1 MVKYIIKRILQTI
14 LVLFLV
20 MTLVFIILR
29 VVGDPTK
36 MMVTPDSTFEDL
48 EKVRHALG
56 LDKSVWEQYIEYL
69 TNILH
74 GDFGDSYYFQ
84 RPVLDLL
91 QERLPA
97 TLKIQSIALLIS
109 LPLAIVFGIISA
121 IKRNSILDNAVT
133 IFVVAGRSIPSFW
146 FGLLMVMIFSVKLGW
161 LPPSGYGE
169 PSQLIMP
176 VIAVAAGMGASVT
189 RLTRSSMLDVMR
201 QDYITTARAKGA
213 KENTVIVKHGLHN
226 ALLTVVTFVALQI
239 GYMFAGS
246 VVVESVFALP
256 GMGRLIVT
264 AIKDYDFPLIQASTL
279 AFALIFSLINCVAD
293 ICYTLIDPRISYRN
307 KGGAA

>member
-1 MVKYIIKRILQTI
+1 
-14 LVLFLV
+14 
-20 MTLVFIILR
+20 
-29 VVGDPTK
+29 

-56 LDKSVWEQYIEYL
+56 LDKSIWQQYVEYV

-97 TLKIQSIALLIS
+97 TLKIQSIALLVS
-109 LPLAIVFGIISA
+109 LPLAILFGIISA

-146 FGLLMVMIFSVKLGW
+146 FGLLMVMIFSVNLGW

-176 VIAVAAGMGASVT
+176 VIAVAAGMGGQCDQADQILYAGCHASGLHHDGQGK
-189 RLTRSSMLDVMR
+189 RCER
-201 QDYITTARAKGA
+201 
-213 KENTVIVKHGLHN
+213 KHGDCQ
-226 ALLTVVTFVALQI
+226 T
-239 GYMFAGS
+239 
-246 VVVESVFALP
+246 
-256 GMGRLIVT
+256 
-264 AIKDYDFPLIQASTL
+264 
-279 AFALIFSLINCVAD
+279 
-293 ICYTLIDPRISYRN
+293 RIT
-307 KGGAA
+307 

>member
-1 MVKYIIKRILQTI
+1 MVRYIIKRILQTI

-29 VVGDPTK
+29 VIGDPTK
-36 MMVTPDSTFEDL
+36 MMVTPDSSYEDL
-48 EKVRHALG
+48 EKVRHVLG
-56 LDKSVWEQYIEYL
+56 LDRPIWEQYIDYL
-69 TNILH
+69 VNILH

-84 RPVLDLL
+84 RPVLELL

-109 LPLAIVFGIISA
+109 LPLAIIFGIISA
-121 IKRNSILDNAVT
+121 IKRNSLLDNAVT
-133 IFVVAGRSIPSFW
+133 VFVVAGRSIPSFW
-146 FGLLMVMIFSVKLGW
+146 LALLMVMIFSVKLGW
-161 LPPSGYGE
+161 LPPSGYGQ

-201 QDYITTARAKGA
+201 QDYITTARAKAA
-213 KENTVIVKHGLHN
+213 KESVVIVKHGLHN

-256 GMGRLIVT
+256 GLGRLIVT

-279 AFALIFSLINCVAD
+279 VFALIFSLINCIAD
-293 ICYTLIDPRISYRN
+293 ICYTLIDPRISYRDQ
-307 KGGAA
+307 GGAS

>member
-1 MVKYIIKRILQTI
+1 MVRYILKRILQTI

-29 VVGDPTK
+29 VIGDPTK
-36 MMVTPDSTFEDL
+36 MMVTPDSSYEDL
-48 EKVRHALG
+48 EKVRHVLG
-56 LDKSVWEQYIEYL
+56 LDRPIWEQYIDYL
-69 TNILH
+69 VNILH
-74 GDFGDSYYFQ
+74 GNFGDSYYFQ
-84 RPVLDLL
+84 RPVLELL

-109 LPLAIVFGIISA
+109 LPLAIIFGIISA
-121 IKRNSILDNAVT
+121 IKRNSLLDNAVT
-133 IFVVAGRSIPSFW
+133 VFVVAGRSIPSFW
-146 FGLLMVMIFSVKLGW
+146 LALLMVMIFSVKLGW

-201 QDYITTARAKGA
+201 QDYITTARAKAA
-213 KENTVIVKHGLHN
+213 KESVVIVKHGLHN

-256 GMGRLIVT
+256 GLGRLIVT

-279 AFALIFSLINCVAD
+279 VFALIFSLINCIAD
-293 ICYTLIDPRISYRN
+293 ICYTLIDPRISYRDQ
-307 KGGAA
+307 GGAS

>member
-1 MVKYIIKRILQTI
+1 
-14 LVLFLV
+14 
-20 MTLVFIILR
+20 
-29 VVGDPTK
+29 
-36 MMVTPDSTFEDL
+36 
-48 EKVRHALG
+48 
-56 LDKSVWEQYIEYL
+56 
-69 TNILH
+69 
-74 GDFGDSYYFQ
+74 
-84 RPVLDLL
+84 
-91 QERLPA
+91 
-97 TLKIQSIALLIS
+97 
-109 LPLAIVFGIISA
+109 
-121 IKRNSILDNAVT
+121 
-133 IFVVAGRSIPSFW
+133 
-146 FGLLMVMIFSVKLGW
+146 MVMIFSVNLGW

-176 VIAVAAGMGASVT
+176 VIAIAAGMGASVT

-256 GMGRLIVT
+256 GLGRLIVT

-279 AFALIFSLINCVAD
+279 AFALIFSLINCIAD

>member
-1 MVKYIIKRILQTI
+1 MARYIIKRILQTI

-20 MTLVFIILR
+20 MTLVFVILR

-36 MMVTPDSTFEDL
+36 MMVTPDSSFADL
-48 EKVRHALG
+48 EKVRHSLG
-56 LDKSVWEQYIEYL
+56 LDRSIWAQYVEYL

-91 QERLPA
+91 KERLPA
-97 TLKIQSIALLIS
+97 TLKVQSIALLIS
-109 LPLAIVFGIISA
+109 LPLAVIFGIISA
-121 IKRNSILDNAVT
+121 IKRNSLLDNAVT
-133 IFVVAGRSIPSFW
+133 VLVVAGRSIPSFW
-146 FGLLMVMIFSVKLGW
+146 FALLMVMIFSVKLGW

-201 QDYITTARAKGA
+201 QDYIITARAKAA
-213 KENTVIVKHGLHN
+213 KESTVVIKHGLHN

-246 VVVESVFALP
+246 VIVESVFAVP
-256 GMGRLIVT
+256 GLGRLIVT

-279 AFALIFSLINCVAD
+279 VFALIFSLINCIAD
-293 ICYTLIDPRISYRN
+293 ICYTLIDPRISYR
-307 KGGAA
+307 K

>member
-1 MVKYIIKRILQTI
+1 MVRYILKRILQTI

-29 VVGDPTK
+29 VIGDPTK
-36 MMVTPDSTFEDL
+36 MMVTPDSSYEDL
-48 EKVRHALG
+48 EKVRHVLG
-56 LDKSVWEQYIEYL
+56 LDRPIWEQYIDYL
-69 TNILH
+69 VNILH

-84 RPVLDLL
+84 RPVLELL

-109 LPLAIVFGIISA
+109 LPLAIIFGIISA
-121 IKRNSILDNAVT
+121 IKRNSLLDNAVT
-133 IFVVAGRSIPSFW
+133 VFVVAGRSIPSFW
-146 FGLLMVMIFSVKLGW
+146 LALLMVMIFSVKLGW

-201 QDYITTARAKGA
+201 QDYITTARAKAA
-213 KENTVIVKHGLHN
+213 KESLVIVKHGLHN

-256 GMGRLIVT
+256 GLGRLIVT

-279 AFALIFSLINCVAD
+279 VFALIFSLINCIAD
-293 ICYTLIDPRISYRN
+293 ICYTLIDPRISYRDQ
-307 KGGAA
+307 GGAS

>member
-1 MVKYIIKRILQTI
+1 MVRYIIKRILQTI

-20 MTLVFIILR
+20 MTLVFVILR
-29 VVGDPTK
+29 VIGDPTK
-36 MMVTPDSTFEDL
+36 MMVTPDSSFEDL
-48 EKVRHALG
+48 EKVRHSLG
-56 LDKSVWEQYIEYL
+56 LDRSIWEQYIEYL
-69 TNILH
+69 SNILH

-91 QERLPA
+91 KERLPA
-97 TLKIQSIALLIS
+97 TLKIQFIALLIS

-121 IKRNSILDNAVT
+121 IKRNSLLDNVVT
-133 IFVVAGRSIPSFW
+133 VSVVAGRSIPSFW
-146 FGLLMVMIFSVKLGW
+146 LALLMVMIFSVKLGW

-213 KENTVIVKHGLHN
+213 KESTVIVKHGLHN

-246 VVVESVFALP
+246 VVIESVFALP
-256 GMGRLIVT
+256 GLGRLIVT

-279 AFALIFSLINCVAD
+279 VFALIFSLINCIAD
-293 ICYTLIDPRISYRN
+293 ICYTLIDPRISYRDQ
-307 KGGAA
+307 GGAS

>member
-1 MVKYIIKRILQTI
+1 MARYIIKRILQTI

-20 MTLVFIILR
+20 MTLVFVILR

-36 MMVTPDSTFEDL
+36 MMVTPDSSFADL
-48 EKVRHALG
+48 EKVRHSLG
-56 LDKSVWEQYIEYL
+56 LDRSIWAQYVEYL

-91 QERLPA
+91 KERLPA
-97 TLKIQSIALLIS
+97 TLKVQSIALLIS
-109 LPLAIVFGIISA
+109 LPLAVIFGIISA
-121 IKRNSILDNAVT
+121 IKRNSLLDNAVT
-133 IFVVAGRSIPSFW
+133 VLVVAGRSIPSFW
-146 FGLLMVMIFSVKLGW
+146 FALLMVMIFSVKLGW

-201 QDYITTARAKGA
+201 QDYITTARAKAA
-213 KENTVIVKHGLHN
+213 KESTVVIKHGLHN

-246 VVVESVFALP
+246 VIVESVFAVP
-256 GMGRLIVT
+256 GLGRLIVT

-279 AFALIFSLINCVAD
+279 VFALIFSLINCIAD
-293 ICYTLIDPRISYRN
+293 ICYTLIDPRISYR
-307 KGGAA
+307 K

>member
-1 MVKYIIKRILQTI
+1 MIRYIIKRILQTV

-20 MTLVFIILR
+20 MTLVFVILR

-56 LDKSVWEQYIEYL
+56 LDKSIWQQYVEYV

-97 TLKIQSIALLIS
+97 TLKIQSIALLVS
-109 LPLAIVFGIISA
+109 LPLAILFGIISA

-146 FGLLMVMIFSVKLGW
+146 FGLLMVMIFL
-161 LPPSGYGE
+161 
-169 PSQLIMP
+169 
-176 VIAVAAGMGASVT
+176 
-189 RLTRSSMLDVMR
+189 
-201 QDYITTARAKGA
+201 
-213 KENTVIVKHGLHN
+213 
-226 ALLTVVTFVALQI
+226 
-239 GYMFAGS
+239 
-246 VVVESVFALP
+246 
-256 GMGRLIVT
+256 
-264 AIKDYDFPLIQASTL
+264 
-279 AFALIFSLINCVAD
+279 
-293 ICYTLIDPRISYRN
+293 
-307 KGGAA
+307 

>member
-1 MVKYIIKRILQTI
+1 MIRYIIKRILQTV

-20 MTLVFIILR
+20 MTLVFVILR

-56 LDKSVWEQYIEYL
+56 LDKSIWQQYVEYV

-97 TLKIQSIALLIS
+97 TLKIQSIALLVS
-109 LPLAIVFGIISA
+109 LPLA
-121 IKRNSILDNAVT
+121 ILDNAVT

-146 FGLLMVMIFSVKLGW
+146 FGLLMVMIFSVNLGW

-256 GMGRLIVT
+256 GLGRLIVT

-279 AFALIFSLINCVAD
+279 AFALIFSLINCIAD